1 MERIVRALDKRQTT
15 NLPVFLTLMISEKMQ
30 RDLKDAA
37 YLHDV
42 SKADIVR
49 HAIEQFLAHDGARS
63 SPNGNGTSATRRR
76 KIRTRA
82 N

>member
-1 MERIVRALDKRQTT
+1 MSTINRALDKKQVA
-15 NLPVFLTLMISEKMQ
+15 NLSVFLTLMISEEML

-37 YLHDV
+37 YRHDV
-42 SKADIVR
+42 SRADIVR

-63 SPNGNGTSATRRR
+63 SPNGNGTSATRRKR
-76 KIRTRA
+76 IRARA